1 MGDRSSWLVLKIA
14 LTCETISDVLSKTI
28 ETAITNKY
36 QSSKELTT
44 TQWKPTISIKP
55 ENNRSL
61 VQPFIRNQ
69 QTIKS
74 REIAPRDRKII
85 KFAWLQYFFFTPQWC
100 FC

>member
-14 LTCETISDVLSKTI
+14 LTFDTISDVLSKT
-28 ETAITNKY
+28 TKLTLPTKH
-36 QSSKELTT
+36 QSCKESTT

-69 QTIKS
+69 QTISQEKS
-74 REIAPRDRKII
+74 LGEIGR
-85 KFAWLQYFFFTPQWC
+85 
-100 FC
+100 